1 VTKKF
6 VYHGESAFCGHSF
19 VASIAREQSTKK
31 GKRVVSLLQGS
42 DSR

>member
-1 VTKKF
+1 MASPLFAVN
-6 VYHGESAFCGHSF
+6 SF